1 MDKQKTI
8 MVAAL
13 IGWGLFVGTQVTK
26 TLLIGKLECPVCEK
40 VVCPVLTTPAAA
52 LPVTVEVKK

>member
-1 MDKQKTI
+1 MDRQKLI

-26 TLLIGKLECPVCEK
+26 TLLLGKLECPKCECAK
-40 VVCPVLTTPAAA
+40 VECPKVEIP
-52 LPVTVEVKK
+52 VEVKK